1 MSPSGKAR
9 VFGTRTR
16 RFESSHPSQL
26 FPGSEAQGLRTER
39 FVTREDNA
47 KPTMKDRMLIFSGN
61 SVPEL
66 VQKVCTFGEIEQGRM
81 LVGRFSDGE
90 VRVEIQQSVRGVD
103 VFVLQSTCPPVNENL
118 IELLVMIDALKR
130 ASARRVTAVIPYY
143 GYGRQDEK
151 EKPRVPI
158 AAKMVADL
166 VTAAGANRLLA
177 IDLHAGQIGGF
188 FTIPVDHIPGTK
200 IFLQEVTNNL
210 RGDEVVMAPDAAG
223 VGRAREFARCLKV
236 DLAIVDHRG
245 TTDLPY
251 SRIVGDVRGRRVII
265 LDDMVDTGRTLV
277 RAAEG
282 ATAAGAAIVDAC
294 CVHGIFSGLSV
305 ERLGSSPLRSV
316 TVADTVP
323 LSEEAR
329 RSSKIRTVSIAPML
343 ARVITCIHDEES
355 VSALFA
361 PE

>member
-1 MSPSGKAR
+1 MEPAFGGSNPPTPAIFGAER
-9 VFGTRTR
+9 VSVPTFNLA
-16 RFESSHPSQL
+16 E
-26 FPGSEAQGLRTER
+26 ER
-39 FVTREDNA
+39 GNVKR
-47 KPTMKDRMLIFSGN
+47 TMKDRLLIFSGN

-66 VQKVCTFGEIEQGRM
+66 AQKVCNYGEVVEGRM

-118 IELLVMIDALKR
+118 MELLVMIDALRR
-130 ASARRVTAVIPYY
+130 ASARRVTAVTPYY

-166 VTAAGANRLLA
+166 VTVAGANRLLA
-177 IDLHAGQIGGF
+177 IDLHADQIGGF
-188 FTIPVDHIPGTK
+188 FKIPVDHIPGTE
-200 IFLQEVTNNL
+200 IFLQAVKKDL

-223 VGRAREFARCLKV
+223 VGRAREFARCLQV

-251 SRIVGDVRGRRVII
+251 SRIVGEVRGRRVII

-277 RAAEG
+277 RASEG
-282 ATAAGAAIVDAC
+282 ATAAGAAIVDAY
-294 CVHGIFSGLSV
+294 CVHGIFSGIAI
-305 ERLGSSPLRSV
+305 ERLEASPLRSV
-316 TVADTVP
+316 VVTDTVP
-323 LSEEAR
+323 LSEKGR
-329 RSSKIRTVSIAPML
+329 RSAKIRTVSIAPML
-343 ARVITCIHDEES
+343 ANVIKCIHHEES
-355 VSALFA
+355 VSALFSRA
-361 PE
+361 

>member
-1 MSPSGKAR
+1 
-9 VFGTRTR
+9 
-16 RFESSHPSQL
+16 
-26 FPGSEAQGLRTER
+26 
-39 FVTREDNA
+39 
-47 KPTMKDRMLIFSGN
+47 MKDRLLIFSGN

-66 VQKVCTFGEIEQGRM
+66 AQEVCSFGKVEQGRI

-118 IELLVMIDALKR
+118 VELLVMIDALKR
-130 ASARRVTAVIPYY
+130 ASARRVTAVTPYY

-166 VTAAGANRLLA
+166 VTAAGANRFLA
-177 IDLHAGQIGGF
+177 IDLHADQIGGF
-188 FTIPVDHIPGTK
+188 FEIPVDHIPGTE
-200 IFLQEVTNNL
+200 IFLQEVRKDL

-223 VGRAREFARCLKV
+223 VGRAREFARRLKV
-236 DLAIVDHRG
+236 DLVIVDHRG

-294 CVHGIFSGLSV
+294 CVHGIFSGRAV
-305 ERLGSSPLRSV
+305 ELLDSSPLRSV
-316 TVADTVP
+316 TVADTVA
-323 LSEEAR
+323 LSEAAR
-329 RSSKIRTVSIAPML
+329 RSAKIRTVSIAPML
-343 ARVITCIHDEES
+343 TNVIKCIHHEES
-355 VSALFA
+355 VSALFG

>member
-47 KPTMKDRMLIFSGN
+47 KQTMKDRMLIFSGN

>member
-1 MSPSGKAR
+1 
-9 VFGTRTR
+9 
-16 RFESSHPSQL
+16 
-26 FPGSEAQGLRTER
+26 
-39 FVTREDNA
+39 
-47 KPTMKDRMLIFSGN
+47 MKDRLLIFSGN
-61 SVPEL
+61 SVL
-66 VQKVCTFGEIEQGRM
+66 DLARKVCGFAGLELGRM

-118 IELLVMIDALKR
+118 VELLVMIDALKR
-130 ASARRVTAVIPYY
+130 ASARRVTAVTPYY

-177 IDLHAGQIGGF
+177 IDLHADQIGGF
-188 FTIPVDHIPGTK
+188 FKIPVDHIPGTK
-200 IFLQEVTNNL
+200 IFWQEVKRDL

-223 VGRAREFARCLKV
+223 VGRAREFARCLEV
-236 DLAIVDHRG
+236 DLAIVDHRS

-251 SRIVGDVRGRRVII
+251 SRIVGEVKGRRVII

-294 CVHGIFSGLSV
+294 CVHGIFSGLAV
-305 ERLGSSPLRSV
+305 ERLESSPLRIV
-316 TVADTVP
+316 TVTDTVP
-323 LSEEAR
+323 LSEAAV
-329 RSSKIRTVSIAPML
+329 RSGKIRTLSIAPIL
-343 ARVITCIHDEES
+343 AKVIKNIHDEES